1 MLGNGMHTLSTRGC
15 QGDPRS
21 SNTSVENMG
30 CSVNFR
36 LAGFAAIAASVV
48 ASAASAGTLTNTS
61 VTLSSSSVSSPSTV
75 TTAYTIETAMGGGN
89 SNILIATYPGL
100 AFVNGTCTNGEVT
113 VSVGGTPIVGA
124 FQICVLFSG
133 NSIQISLPAGVTVPA
148 GSNVSV
154 FIPNT
159 RVSTGPTAG
168 TYSANIRTAQSTGAT
183 VDAPAPAPTYTFSV
197 APTPVPTMT
206 EWAMI
211 LFGTILAGGAALY
224 IQRRKLIA

>member
-1 MLGNGMHTLSTRGC
+1 
-15 QGDPRS
+15 
-21 SNTSVENMG
+21 MG

-61 VTLSSSSVSSPSTV
+61 VTLSGSSVSSPSTV
-75 TTAYTIETAMGGGN
+75 TTAYTIATAMDGSGSN
-89 SNILIATYPGL
+89 TNILIATFSGL
-100 AFVNGTCTNGEVT
+100 ALVNGNCTNGEVT

-124 FQICVLFSG
+124 FPICVLYSG
-133 NSIQISLPAGVTVPA
+133 NSIQISVPAGVTVPA

-168 TYSANIRTAQSTGAT
+168 TYSANIRTAQANGAT
-183 VDAPAPAPTYTFSV
+183 VDAPAPAPTYTFGV